1 MNSPIQPIVQDLRY
15 ALRQLL
21 RSRGFT
27 VTAVLSL
34 ACGIAATTAV
44 FSVVWA
50 VVMNPFPY
58 AAPDRM
64 VHFTFGGTNGN
75 GYARFDVTAQQWQRL
90 RRSPVIEDSILTGYR
105 RLTIT
110 GDSLPEDVQGSE
122 MTGNAFN
129 FFGVPA
135 MLGRGLLPAD
145 AIDGQTP
152 QPVVVL
158 GYKFW
163 QRRFRGDSSVV
174 GKTIQ
179 LEHQP
184 YMVVGVAARRFTWND
199 ADVYLPMKT
208 TADATS
214 HQLEARLKPGI
225 TYKMAQQQL
234 QSLALDFEK
243 ETPRNFPPKP
253 GAITII
259 GINDQF
265 LKAIGPTLALLF
277 GAVLLLLAVGCG
289 NVSILLLAR
298 GAAREHEFAVRAAIG
313 ASRRRIFRQLL
324 TEALLLSGTGAVLGV
339 LLAFKL
345 LDVIIALLPE
355 NSFPHEAAIEINPPV
370 LIFSVTVALLTGV
383 LFGLAPAL
391 RFSKPDVREA
401 MQAGGRKIAG
411 SARGRVLHSMLIGGQ
426 VALTLL
432 LLSTAGAAIESFV
445 KLAHLRLGYDPHNVL
460 RVGLPIRVETH
471 PSLASRE
478 AYVEQL
484 LGKIAGTPGVHMV
497 ALANAAVPPNNGIDT
512 PIELLGQPGS
522 EARKARFNL
531 VSEEYFPV
539 LKIPLREGRIWS
551 EAENHQAAK
560 VAVINET
567 LARKYFPGG
576 DAINHFLQIGIL
588 KAPPPFVTVAP
599 GGEGWLRIIGVT
611 ADKVNDGLRNPV
623 LPEIYIPYP
632 LAMWSYAA
640 VLVRT
645 DGPPMGLLH
654 TIGRQVSLIDPEQQL
669 DSDARDLEHWI
680 SGQPEYA
687 QGQLI
692 SWLFGAFAGLA
703 LVLAAV
709 GLYSVVSYSVVQRRN
724 EFGIRMALGAP
735 RSNVLEL
742 VLRSVLV
749 SVGGGVGIGLLFS
762 LIFEKALTHWE
773 PGAVASYAPLVGAI
787 LLLSLVALVASGIP
801 ARRAAAIE
809 PMEALRCE

>member
-1 MNSPIQPIVQDLRY
+1 
-15 ALRQLL
+15 
-21 RSRGFT
+21 
-27 VTAVLSL
+27 
-34 ACGIAATTAV
+34 
-44 FSVVWA
+44 
-50 VVMNPFPY
+50 
-58 AAPDRM
+58 
-64 VHFTFGGTNGN
+64 
-75 GYARFDVTAQQWQRL
+75 
-90 RRSPVIEDSILTGYR
+90 
-105 RLTIT
+105 
-110 GDSLPEDVQGSE
+110 
-122 MTGNAFN
+122 
-129 FFGVPA
+129 
-135 MLGRGLLPAD
+135 
-145 AIDGQTP
+145 
-152 QPVVVL
+152 
-158 GYKFW
+158 
-163 QRRFRGDSSVV
+163 
-174 GKTIQ
+174 
-179 LEHQP
+179 
-184 YMVVGVAARRFTWND
+184 
-199 ADVYLPMKT
+199 
-208 TADATS
+208 
-214 HQLEARLKPGI
+214 
-225 TYKMAQQQL
+225 
-234 QSLALDFEK
+234 
-243 ETPRNFPPKP
+243 
-253 GAITII
+253 
-259 GINDQF
+259 
-265 LKAIGPTLALLF
+265 
-277 GAVLLLLAVGCG
+277 
-289 NVSILLLAR
+289 
-298 GAAREHEFAVRAAIG
+298 
-313 ASRRRIFRQLL
+313 
-324 TEALLLSGTGAVLGV
+324 
-339 LLAFKL
+339 
-345 LDVIIALLPE
+345 
-355 NSFPHEAAIEINPPV
+355 
-370 LIFSVTVALLTGV
+370 
-383 LFGLAPAL
+383 
-391 RFSKPDVREA
+391 
-401 MQAGGRKIAG
+401 
-411 SARGRVLHSMLIGGQ
+411 
-426 VALTLL
+426 
-432 LLSTAGAAIESFV
+432 
-445 KLAHLRLGYDPHNVL
+445 LRLGYDPHNVL

-703 LVLAAV
+703 LLLAAV